1 MQEQINP
8 TTEIVVE
15 EKLEREPERKTVKLQ
30 KSVKVV
36 KAQDFPTLLGV
47 DLQSK
52 LYIAKTDSP
61 IR

>member
-1 MQEQINP
+1 MKENYETIIHYLDNYGYFNINAR
-8 TTEIVVE
+8 IISF
-15 EKLEREPERKTVKLQ
+15 
-30 KSVKVV
+30 SVKVV

-61 IR
+61 TR